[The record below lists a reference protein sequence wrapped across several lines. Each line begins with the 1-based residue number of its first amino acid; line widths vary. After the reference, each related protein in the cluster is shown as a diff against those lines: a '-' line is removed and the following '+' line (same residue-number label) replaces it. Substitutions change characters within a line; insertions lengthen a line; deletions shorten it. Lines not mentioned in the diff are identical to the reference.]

1 MPEVSL
7 DQPIV
12 LDLLDTKSP
21 ALSATSDMPVIE
33 TKPDATPAKEAVPAP
48 TEEVEAPAAA
58 DEAKTDEQSADI
70 KQPEST
76 SASDDADPKKPAKG
90 VQKRLDELVAQ
101 REEAKRQVEAE
112 RAEKLRLM
120 AMLEARDTPKKA
132 EPDVTEPVKPRRE
145 DYADPEH
152 YTEAFV
158 NYAAEFATWKVT
170 REFEAKQRVEH
181 EARQQASIVEQQ
193 EAVRKTYAGRVEKF
207 KEEHADYTAV
217 AESPDVKISIP
228 MAHAITASDNGPQLA
243 YHLGKNPAEADRI
256 ASLPPAMQLMELG
269 KLEAKLT
276 AKPVIPV
283 SAAPAPIK
291 PITPAKGSTDTPLEE
306 LSMEA
311 YAAARKKQQADAR
324 RH

>member
-33 TKPDATPAKEAVPAP
+33 TKPDATPAKEASAP
-48 TEEVEAPAAA
+48 TEEVEAPAAP
-58 DEAKTDEQSADI
+58 DKGTTDEQSADI

-76 SASDDADPKKPAKG
+76 SASDEDEPKKQSKG
-90 VQKRLDELVAQ
+90 VQKRLDELVQQ

-120 AMLEARDTPKKA
+120 AMLEARDTPKQA
-132 EPDVTEPVKPRRE
+132 EPDATEPVKPRRE

-152 YTEAFV
+152 YTEAYV

-170 REFEAKQRVEH
+170 REFEAKQRVEQ
-181 EARQQASIVEQQ
+181 EARQQASIAEQQ
-193 EAVRKTYAGRVEKF
+193 ETVRTAYAGRVEKF
-207 KEEHADYTAV
+207 KESHPDYDAV
-217 AESPDVKISIP
+217 ARADDVKISIP
-228 MAHAITASDNGPQLA
+228 VAHAIVSSDNGPQLA

-269 KLEAKLT
+269 KLEARLT
-276 AKPVIPV
+276 APTAKPV

-291 PITPAKGSTDTPLEE
+291 PITPAKGSPDTPLEE
-306 LSMEA
+306 LSMEQ